1 MAYDFNHGNGGL
13 PEESLDFAMGGVNKS
28 YEDMRDMAI
37 KNGIANASHGGSDE
51 TELSLEELD
60 KYMGGI
66 PYEQSSSGRGR

>member
-13 PEESLDFAMGGVNKS
+13 TEESLDFAMGGVNKG

-37 KNGIANASHGGSDE
+37 KSGMANARHGGSDE
-51 TELSLEELD
+51 AELSLEELD